1 MINLKFKRYL
11 DKYKKYAKTPESF
24 AVLFMKEHLGT
35 AKWIKIIDYDCDGY
49 FDFNKPKFCFVKCSL
64 FEKKIRPKYPAKSD
78 FTSDDEY
85 IQVCRAITWETAQ
98 RDISLQEEKGVRGTV
113 KTAIIKKRLTN
124 KKKMFVLR
132 DYSLAN
138 YDQLQAELNK
148 YGADAIEKIPETS
161 KKYLYEYTQPTY
173 NSRVIII

>member
-1 MINLKFKRYL
+1 M
-11 DKYKKYAKTPESF
+11 
-24 AVLFMKEHLGT
+24 
-35 AKWIKIIDYDCDGY
+35 
-49 FDFNKPKFCFVKCSL
+49 
-64 FEKKIRPKYPAKSD
+64 
-78 FTSDDEY
+78 
-85 IQVCRAITWETAQ
+85 
-98 RDISLQEEKGVRGTV
+98 QEEKGVRGTV

-161 KKYLYEYTQPTY
+161 RKYLYEYTQPTY